1 MVEAKADLEA
11 HGMAKMDEQ
20 LLIFGCSTW
29 ERYGTGMNRQ
39 RELFEEILGQNL
51 ARRLRETFNWT
62 LDLTERL
69 TFDLTIDLT
78 ERLTFD
84 ETSNFERAG
93 KFLTG

>member
-78 ERLTFD
+78 ERLTFE

-93 KFLTG
+93 KF

>member
-1 MVEAKADLEA
+1 
-11 HGMAKMDEQ
+11 MAKMDEQ

-39 RELFEEILGQNL
+39 RELFEGTLGQNL

-69 TFDLTIDLT
+69 TFDLTIDST

-84 ETSNFERAG
+84 GTGNFERAG
-93 KFLTG
+93 KFSTGGERMYLI